1 VRLAEP
7 RPLEAP
13 LAGGVEGAS
22 VRIHPLLTAELL
34 APPALADRPGG
45 PLATLRGAGVHVPRS
60 RWYWVPIPAFLVE
73 HPGAGPVLV
82 DAGLHASVAEDPAVS
97 LGARMKAMSK
107 VRVTGDQNV
116 PARLRALGVD
126 PGDVRT
132 IVMTHLHYDHAS
144 GLADFPGRTIV
155 VDRRE
160 WDAASGRTPFVQGYN
175 HRHLALDAD
184 WRTIEDDAPF
194 EPFATFARTLD
205 LFGDGSVR
213 LLSTPGHTLGHQ
225 SVLLRAATHEV
236 LLAGDAVYTH
246 ANLRAEADPLLAADR
261 HLLHRSRDELARFA
275 ELTPSALIVPGH
287 DPEAWAA
294 LQPVYA

>member
-1 VRLAEP
+1 ML
-7 RPLEAP
+7 
-13 LAGGVEGAS
+13 S
-22 VRIHPLLTAELL
+22 
-34 APPALADRPGG
+34 PPALAVRPAG
-45 PLATLRGAGVHVPRS
+45 PLATLRGAGLHLPRS
-60 RWYWVPIPAFLVE
+60 RWYWLPIPAFLVE

-82 DAGLHASVAEDPAVS
+82 DAGLHASVAGDPAVS
-97 LGARMKAMSK
+97 LGARMKAISK
-107 VRVTGDQNV
+107 FRVTDDQNV
-116 PARLRALGVD
+116 PARLRARDVD

-132 IVMTHLHYDHAS
+132 IVMTHLHYDHTS

-160 WDAASGRTPFVQGYN
+160 WDAASGPRPFVEGYN

-213 LLSTPGHTLGHQ
+213 LLSTPGHALGHQ
-225 SVLLRAATHEV
+225 SVLLRTATHEV